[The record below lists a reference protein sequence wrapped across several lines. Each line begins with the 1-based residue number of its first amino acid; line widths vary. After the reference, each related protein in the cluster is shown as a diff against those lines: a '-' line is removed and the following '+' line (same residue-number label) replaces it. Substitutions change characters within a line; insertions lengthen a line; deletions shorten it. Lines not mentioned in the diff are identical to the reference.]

1 MRVSDE
7 IARGRRKATHAPAVD
22 TDAEVRSGSR
32 MLERPLRVLAKARC
46 WQWLRLASGGAKD
59 DGSEGER
66 GPARVRLPKEL
77 TRALRGFD
85 LPPPPYADEVRVP
98 ETRSAKAGPRR
109 RSSYFRF
116 RGKRMS
122 GVGEP
127 AWLLAFVCGA
137 VFLLSVLPLIHLGW
151 AGLKGLEGGEAASVL
166 LEAATFAALRN
177 TLVAA
182 AGGMVIS
189 LVVGA
194 LFAFVVALTDIRGK
208 LALSFAFMLPMM
220 IPPQVTALAWVEM
233 SGPSSPLL
241 KTLGLAPPL
250 GSPQPL
256 YSLAGIALLLGVQHA
271 PLVFLAIKAGLATHP
286 RDGVEAARLSGASP
300 WRVFRDIVLPL
311 ACPALIAGGAI
322 AFISG
327 IGNFGIPAILGIPAS
342 IETLPTLIF
351 AKFASFGSST
361 FGEIA
366 VLSTIIASISAGG
379 LLLQQ
384 RALKGRDYR
393 LIGLTGA
400 RAAFTLG
407 RLRIAVETLLWG
419 TLALV
424 LVAPL
429 LALVASSLVPAYGVP
444 LNHHTVSLQAY
455 GEVLFRQTVTLTA
468 LKNSVFLASAAA
480 VGLLVIALPAG
491 YLLAARRGRVAN
503 LLAILIEIP
512 YALPGIV
519 LAVAFILAFAA
530 PLPVIGVSIYGTI
543 WIILAAY
550 LSSFFAVSLKPVMS
564 AFLQMDPSLEEAA
577 RLAGAGFLR
586 RMRDVLLPLVAPAAG
601 ASVIL
606 VFLIAAN
613 ELTVS
618 ALLWSAG
625 TQTLGV
631 AIFNLDD
638 SGSSNLASALSVLV
652 VAVVIGLMAT
662 LEVLAKYLPEGVLPW
677 RN

>member
-1 MRVSDE
+1 
-7 IARGRRKATHAPAVD
+7 
-22 TDAEVRSGSR
+22 
-32 MLERPLRVLAKARC
+32 
-46 WQWLRLASGGAKD
+46 
-59 DGSEGER
+59 
-66 GPARVRLPKEL
+66 
-77 TRALRGFD
+77 
-85 LPPPPYADEVRVP
+85 
-98 ETRSAKAGPRR
+98 
-109 RSSYFRF
+109 
-116 RGKRMS
+116 MS

-256 YSLAGIALLLGVQHA
+256 YSLAGIALLLGMQHA

-444 LNHHTVSLQAY
+444 LTLHTVSLQAY

>member
-1 MRVSDE
+1 
-7 IARGRRKATHAPAVD
+7 
-22 TDAEVRSGSR
+22 
-32 MLERPLRVLAKARC
+32 
-46 WQWLRLASGGAKD
+46 
-59 DGSEGER
+59 
-66 GPARVRLPKEL
+66 
-77 TRALRGFD
+77 
-85 LPPPPYADEVRVP
+85 
-98 ETRSAKAGPRR
+98 
-109 RSSYFRF
+109 
-116 RGKRMS
+116 
-122 GVGEP
+122 
-127 AWLLAFVCGA
+127 
-137 VFLLSVLPLIHLGW
+137 
-151 AGLKGLEGGEAASVL
+151 
-166 LEAATFAALRN
+166 
-177 TLVAA
+177 
-182 AGGMVIS
+182 
-189 LVVGA
+189 
-194 LFAFVVALTDIRGK
+194 
-208 LALSFAFMLPMM
+208 
-220 IPPQVTALAWVEM
+220 
-233 SGPSSPLL
+233 
-241 KTLGLAPPL
+241 
-250 GSPQPL
+250 
-256 YSLAGIALLLGVQHA
+256 
-271 PLVFLAIKAGLATHP
+271 
-286 RDGVEAARLSGASP
+286 
-300 WRVFRDIVLPL
+300 
-311 ACPALIAGGAI
+311 
-322 AFISG
+322 
-327 IGNFGIPAILGIPAS
+327 
-342 IETLPTLIF
+342 
-351 AKFASFGSST
+351 
-361 FGEIA
+361 
-366 VLSTIIASISAGG
+366 
-379 LLLQQ
+379 
-384 RALKGRDYR
+384 
-393 LIGLTGA
+393 
-400 RAAFTLG
+400 
-407 RLRIAVETLLWG
+407 

-444 LNHHTVSLQAY
+444 LTLHTVSLQAY

>member
-1 MRVSDE
+1 
-7 IARGRRKATHAPAVD
+7 
-22 TDAEVRSGSR
+22 
-32 MLERPLRVLAKARC
+32 
-46 WQWLRLASGGAKD
+46 
-59 DGSEGER
+59 
-66 GPARVRLPKEL
+66 
-77 TRALRGFD
+77 
-85 LPPPPYADEVRVP
+85 
-98 ETRSAKAGPRR
+98 
-109 RSSYFRF
+109 
-116 RGKRMS
+116 MS

-444 LNHHTVSLQAY
+444 LTLHTVSLQAY

>member
-1 MRVSDE
+1 M
-7 IARGRRKATHAPAVD
+7 
-22 TDAEVRSGSR
+22 
-32 MLERPLRVLAKARC
+32 
-46 WQWLRLASGGAKD
+46 
-59 DGSEGER
+59 
-66 GPARVRLPKEL
+66 
-77 TRALRGFD
+77 
-85 LPPPPYADEVRVP
+85 
-98 ETRSAKAGPRR
+98 
-109 RSSYFRF
+109 
-116 RGKRMS
+116 
-122 GVGEP
+122 
-127 AWLLAFVCGA
+127 
-137 VFLLSVLPLIHLGW
+137 
-151 AGLKGLEGGEAASVL
+151 
-166 LEAATFAALRN
+166 
-177 TLVAA
+177 
-182 AGGMVIS
+182 
-189 LVVGA
+189 
-194 LFAFVVALTDIRGK
+194 
-208 LALSFAFMLPMM
+208 
-220 IPPQVTALAWVEM
+220 
-233 SGPSSPLL
+233 
-241 KTLGLAPPL
+241 
-250 GSPQPL
+250 
-256 YSLAGIALLLGVQHA
+256 QHA

-444 LNHHTVSLQAY
+444 LTLHTVSLQAY

-491 YLLAARRGRVAN
+491 YLLAARRGGRPISWRSLSKFPTHCPASCS
-503 LLAILIEIP
+503 P
-512 YALPGIV
+512 SPSSLP
-519 LAVAFILAFAA
+519 
-530 PLPVIGVSIYGTI
+530 S
-543 WIILAAY
+543 
-550 LSSFFAVSLKPVMS
+550 
-564 AFLQMDPSLEEAA
+564 
-577 RLAGAGFLR
+577 RHR
-586 RMRDVLLPLVAPAAG
+586 CR
-601 ASVIL
+601 
-606 VFLIAAN
+606 
-613 ELTVS
+613 
-618 ALLWSAG
+618 
-625 TQTLGV
+625 
-631 AIFNLDD
+631 
-638 SGSSNLASALSVLV
+638 
-652 VAVVIGLMAT
+652 
-662 LEVLAKYLPEGVLPW
+662 
-677 RN
+677 